1 MAQPETVNDSV
12 EDRLTAVE
20 RRLAASAASATK
32 LNGELKAQTAGS
44 SAPRAAATEH
54 VTAPPVHPAPPI
66 HSSAEA
72 VEELNQRLSQRI
84 ARLESQVAE
93 HSDALAGHADAIGE
107 LRSCSLRNEESVRR
121 LLAGIE
127 RLIDAQGPAH
137 AAPLRTVKPSGSS
150 AA

>member
-1 MAQPETVNDSV
+1 MNDSV

-20 RRLAASAASATK
+20 RRLAASAASAAR
-32 LNGELKAQTAGS
+32 LHGELKAQSAGS
-44 SAPRAAATEH
+44 PASRAVAADA
-54 VTAPPVHPAPPI
+54 VPPSSPVPAP
-66 HSSAEA
+66 AQA
-72 VEELNQRLSQRI
+72 VEELEQRMNQRLS
-84 ARLESQVAE
+84 RLENRVEE
-93 HSDALAGHADAIGE
+93 HSNALAGHADAIGE

-137 AAPLRTVKPSGSS
+137 AGPLRTVKPSGST